1 MAKGTQSAHLRYI
14 PELDGIRGI
23 AVLSVVLLHFHA
35 PFSANMPLGPIS
47 SVIKGGWAGVDI
59 FFVLSGYLIS
69 SILLATREAENYFS
83 AFYARRAL
91 RIFPLYCLALAF
103 YFWLE
108 LPLAHRHG
116 LVTNFHESEQI
127 WYWTFSGNWRQG
139 LGYNDGAGVAHFW
152 SLAIEEQFYIL
163 FSVVVLWFRGRS
175 LTWIC
180 AAMMTISI
188 GLRVFLASQG
198 HLSPLTVRLT
208 HLHLDPLAMGV
219 LLACSSQ
226 VRAWANRWAWVLIP
240 VGVAGI
246 YLSLPAGLSITAA
259 GLAATGAIGMACS
272 RPVAWMRW
280 PVLRSLGKYSY
291 ALYVIHAFLSAAA
304 ANLAKRHQELT
315 FVLLC
320 MVAGPLASYGLAW
333 ISWHVFEERFL
344 RLKNRFPYRIAEPEA
359 PEVDRHLISNRRRA
373 LRGINRT

>member
-1 MAKGTQSAHLRYI
+1 LDKATKPAQLHHI

-23 AVLSVVLLHFHA
+23 AVLGVVLLHFHA
-35 PFSANMPLGPIS
+35 PFAESRPFGPLSVLIS
-47 SVIKGGWAGVDI
+47 GGWAGVDI

-69 SILLATREAENYFS
+69 SILLATRSAENYFS

-91 RIFPLYCLALAF
+91 RIFPLYCLALGF

-116 LVTNFHESEQI
+116 LLTGFHESEQV
-127 WYWTFSGNWRQG
+127 WYWTFLANWRQG

-152 SLAIEEQFYIL
+152 SLAIEEQFYVL

-175 LTWIC
+175 LTWFC
-180 AAMMTISI
+180 GAMILISI
-188 GLRVFLASQG
+188 GLRVTLAATG
-198 HLSPLTVRLT
+198 HLPPLELRLT
-208 HLHLDPLAMGV
+208 HLHLDPLGMGV
-219 LLACSSQ
+219 LLANSGR
-226 VRAWANRWAWVLIP
+226 VRGWANRWAWVLIP
-240 VGVAGI
+240 VGALAV
-246 YLSLPAGLSITAA
+246 YVPLPAGLSITGA

-291 ALYVIHAFLSAAA
+291 ALYVIHGFLSGAT
-304 ANLAKRHQELT
+304 ANLAKRHQQIW

-320 MVAGPLASYGLAW
+320 MVAGPLISYGLAW
-333 ISWHVFEERFL
+333 LSWYLLEERFL
-344 RLKNRFPYRIAEPEA
+344 RLKSRFPYRIRGAKPA
-359 PEVDRHLISNRRRA
+359 EVDRHLITTGPA
-373 LRGINRT
+373 

>member
-1 MAKGTQSAHLRYI
+1 MTGSAVTKGARNAQLHHI

-23 AVLSVVLLHFHA
+23 AVLGVVLLHFHA
-35 PFSANMPLGPIS
+35 PFVANRPLGPLS
-47 SVIKGGWAGVDI
+47 DVIEGGWAGVDI

-91 RIFPLYCLALAF
+91 RIFPLYCLALGF

-127 WYWTFSGNWRQG
+127 WYWTFLGNWRQG

-152 SLAIEEQFYIL
+152 SLAIEEQFYVL

-180 AAMMTISI
+180 GTMIVVSIS
-188 GLRVFLASQG
+188 LRVILAAQG
-198 HLSPLTVRLT
+198 HLPPLEVRLT

-219 LLACSSQ
+219 LLACSS
-226 VRAWANRWAWVLIP
+226 RAREWANRWAWILIP
-240 VGVAGI
+240 VGVAVV
-246 YLSLPAGLSITAA
+246 YLPVPTGLNITGA
-259 GLAATGAIGMACS
+259 GLAAMGAIGMACS

-280 PVLRSLGKYSY
+280 SVLRSLGKYSY
-291 ALYVIHAFLSAAA
+291 ALYVIHGFLSAAT
-304 ANLAKRHQELT
+304 ANLAKRHQELR

-320 MVAGPLASYGLAW
+320 MLVGPLVSYGLAW
-333 ISWHVFEERFL
+333 MSWHVLEERFL
-344 RLKNRFPYRIAEPEA
+344 RLKSRFPYRISGPES
-359 PEVDRHLISNRRRA
+359 PEVDRHLITPA
-373 LRGINRT
+373 QAGG